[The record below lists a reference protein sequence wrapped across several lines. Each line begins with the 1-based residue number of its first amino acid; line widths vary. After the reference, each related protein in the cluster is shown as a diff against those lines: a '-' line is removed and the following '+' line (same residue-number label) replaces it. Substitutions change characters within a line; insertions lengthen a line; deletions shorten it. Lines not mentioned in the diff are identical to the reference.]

1 MGTIIQHSQI
11 SRIMKLISIIFG
23 LMQLALG
30 QDSKTCEK
38 AAVVNTLRV
47 CVRYCAKNYK
57 AYPDCGGPTGPTME
71 NILSLANIPFC
82 EDMYDSTKDKHIG
95 TTSSRCFILL

>member
-1 MGTIIQHSQI
+1 MTFLYF
-11 SRIMKLISIIFG
+11 KTEK
-23 LMQLALG
+23 ALC

-57 AYPDCGGPTGPTME
+57 SYPDCGGPTGPTME

-82 EDMYDSTKDKHIG
+82 EDMYDAIYK
-95 TTSSRCFILL
+95 RCLSLSE